1 MELTD
6 YSSTTVL
13 AVMKYLYA
21 GAICLPKGS
30 VSEIKDLAS
39 WLVFSSLH
47 VNIHNVRGGWLEFI
61 LQFPAKSYYFHQE
74 MLNVIDIGNFDD
86 IE

>member
-1 MELTD
+1 MGLTD

-13 AVMKYLYA
+13 AVMEYLYA

-39 WLVFSSLH
+39 WLEFYSLH
-47 VNIHNVRGGWLEFI
+47 VNIHNVRGGWLELI
-61 LQFPAKSYYFHQE
+61 LQFPAKCYYF
-74 MLNVIDIGNFDD
+74 
-86 IE
+86 IER

>member
-1 MELTD
+1 MGLTD

-39 WLVFSSLH
+39 WLDYFIFLIFTCEH
-47 VNIHNVRGGWLEFI
+47 ALCWGGWLEFI
-61 LQFPAKSYYFHQE
+61 LQFPAKCYYF
-74 MLNVIDIGNFDD
+74 
-86 IE
+86 IER

>member
-1 MELTD
+1 MGLTD

-39 WLVFSSLH
+39 WLEFNSLH
-47 VNIHNVRGGWLEFI
+47 VNIHKVRGG
-61 LQFPAKSYYFHQE
+61 
-74 MLNVIDIGNFDD
+74 
-86 IE
+86 

>member
-1 MELTD
+1 MGLTD

-39 WLVFSSLH
+39 WLEFNSLL
-47 VNIHNVRGGWLEFI
+47 VNIHKVRGG
-61 LQFPAKSYYFHQE
+61 
-74 MLNVIDIGNFDD
+74 
-86 IE
+86 